1 MPGRISVS
9 LASMAAGLVG
19 LLLSGCVVQS
29 LTPYYVEAATAPM
42 PEALGSWRP
51 VVRNGK
57 KAEKAG
63 EEPWIVGQD
72 RAIVFDDK
80 GSRAPLKVVF
90 FRVGDTRFVDI
101 TAAAPPAG
109 SVNLLWLFHV
119 VPVHTVCKVEV
130 RGDRMVLLPMD
141 PAALHAI
148 EARHDLGLPHIRPM
162 EGEDF
167 DIYHPS
173 PAAWQ
178 RLLVRHAGDGRLFP
192 DSGRYELVRINPA
205 PGR

>member
-1 MPGRISVS
+1 MSGRTSAS
-9 LASMAAGLVG
+9 LASMAAGLMG

-29 LTPYYVEAATAPM
+29 LTPYYVEAARAPM
-42 PEALGSWRP
+42 PEALGSWTP

-57 KAEKAG
+57 KTEQTG
-63 EEPWIVGQD
+63 EAPWTVGQD
-72 RAIVFDDK
+72 RAIVFDDQ
-80 GSRAPLKVVF
+80 GNRAPLRIVF
-90 FRVGDTRFVDI
+90 FRVGDARFVDI

-119 VPVHTVCKVEV
+119 VPVHTLCKVEV
-130 RGDRMVLLPMD
+130 HGDRMVLLPMD
-141 PAALHAI
+141 PTALHAI

-173 PAAWQ
+173 PGAWQ
-178 RLLVRHAGDGRLFP
+178 RLLARHAGDRSLFP
-192 DSGRYELVRINPA
+192 PSGRYELVRTDPA
-205 PGR
+205 PGH